1 LQVAL
6 EVVVEAAA
14 EQEVV
19 ELVVIELLFQV
30 PLVMLDL
37 FQ

>member
-1 LQVAL
+1 LPVAL

-14 EQEVV
+14 EQEEV
-19 ELVVIELLFQV
+19 EQVVIELLFQV
-30 PLVMLDL
+30 LLVMREL